1 MTIFIAQEKANSFIQ
16 NRNSPFE
23 FMDEVDINEIIF
35 INNYKYACYNIS
47 NPTNWNIYYSVIDI
61 QTNKVVFN
69 TDKEILSFISYSIR
83 FMLAFTSD
91 DVYEVSIIKKIILVL
106 IHMVVHILI
115 IICVL
120 NGNQYGLCS
129 NFDPDK
135 TYKLNNT
142 SKCFSYDEISDV
154 PEIYYTLLNLLKSKS
169 GYKLEEETG
178 VIDCGSKCSSPT
190 TIIIPPKTIIIP
202 KTTLINN
209 ISIKLTTI
217 PEIILNVIRKV
228 IL

>member
-1 MTIFIAQEKANSFIQ
+1 M
-16 NRNSPFE
+16 
-23 FMDEVDINEIIF
+23 
-35 INNYKYACYNIS
+35 
-47 NPTNWNIYYSVIDI
+47 W
-61 QTNKVVFN
+61 
-69 TDKEILSFISYSIR
+69 
-83 FMLAFTSD
+83 
-91 DVYEVSIIKKIILVL
+91 
-106 IHMVVHILI
+106 
-115 IICVL
+115 
-120 NGNQYGLCS
+120 LCS

-135 TYKLNNT
+135 TYKLINT
-142 SKCFSYDEISDV
+142 SKCFSDNEISDGA
-154 PEIYYTLLNLLKSKS
+154 EIYYTLLNLLKSKS

-178 VIDCGSKCSSPT
+178 VIDCGSKCSSPTTIIIPQT

>member
-1 MTIFIAQEKANSFIQ
+1 M
-16 NRNSPFE
+16 
-23 FMDEVDINEIIF
+23 
-35 INNYKYACYNIS
+35 
-47 NPTNWNIYYSVIDI
+47 W
-61 QTNKVVFN
+61 
-69 TDKEILSFISYSIR
+69 
-83 FMLAFTSD
+83 
-91 DVYEVSIIKKIILVL
+91 
-106 IHMVVHILI
+106 
-115 IICVL
+115 
-120 NGNQYGLCS
+120 LCS

-135 TYKLNNT
+135 PYKLIHN
-142 SKCFSYDEISDV
+142 SKCFSYDEISDGA
-154 PEIYYTLLNLLKSKS
+154 EIYYTYLILLKRKS

-178 VIDCGSKCSSPT
+178 VIDCGSKCSSPTTIIIPQT